1 MKLKLPL
8 VNKIK
13 HILPM
18 FTGEFRVDMVGVKD
32 DVIVSSIKSDEV
44 TGDSNNEVLYVKWTD
59 NDGKT
64 CNTKFTEGNISK
76 SQLINHTLVLNDYE
90 GDEVTFR
97 FDYR

>member
-18 FTGEFRVDMVGVKD
+18 FSGEFQVDMVGVKD
-32 DVIVSSIKSDEV
+32 NVIVTSIGPDEV
-44 TGDSNNEVLYVKWTD
+44 TGDSDNEVLYVKWTD
-59 NDGKT
+59 DSGKP
-64 CNTKFTEGNISK
+64 CNTKFTEGNFSK
-76 SQLINHTLVLNDYE
+76 SLLTNHTLVLEDYE